1 MDEQGNIH
9 YINGDPFHLELI
21 NINEDGNIIDLFGWQ
36 VRLLIFDINNNTVKE
51 ITEADCDVSV
61 PGTLIISQTANQMV
75 DLKVGQRYY
84 YDLKLAEPGKELLT
98 WINNKLFIVE

>member
-9 YINGDPFHLELI
+9 YINGEPFHLELI

-51 ITEADCDVSV
+51 ITEADFDVSV
-61 PGTLIISQTANQMV
+61 PGTLIISQTANHVYNLIHIYTSEYSMANTPT
-75 DLKVGQRYY
+75 LKVNY
-84 YDLKLAEPGKELLT
+84 LLP
-98 WINNKLFIVE
+98 IIKNQMII